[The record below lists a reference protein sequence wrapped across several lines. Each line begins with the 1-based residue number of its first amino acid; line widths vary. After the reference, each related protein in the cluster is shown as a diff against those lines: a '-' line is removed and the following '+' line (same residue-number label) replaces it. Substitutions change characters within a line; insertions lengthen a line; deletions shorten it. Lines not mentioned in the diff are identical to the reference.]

1 MGQNRVD
8 TGRGR
13 GTGVVKPTPAK
24 GKNRTAAARRTKNST
39 RIFYLALAVIAV
51 AGIGA
56 LTWMSRQPTERE
68 LSPVDTT
75 LPKVQS
81 NGYVMGSAS
90 APLEV
95 VEYGDFE
102 CPSCAQFSTLTEPDV
117 RSRLIDKGIIRLRF
131 IDFPLSMH
139 RNTWPASRAAACADE
154 QGKFWAFHDALF
166 QTQDEWNGEATSNP
180 NPFFKQLA
188 SRLQLN
194 QQQFDQ
200 CVDSKKT
207 QAKIQ
212 AHEQLAQQQHIGAT
226 PSFIIGGKLVE
237 GPRPYD
243 QFKALVDSALA
254 RSGSPVATP
263 ADSTKK
269 TTAATKARAKR

>member
-1 MGQNRVD
+1 
-8 TGRGR
+8 
-13 GTGVVKPTPAK
+13 VVKPTPAK
-24 GKNRTAAARRTKNST
+24 GKNRTAAVRRTRNST
-39 RIFYLALAVIAV
+39 RIFYLALAVIAI

-56 LTWMSRQPTERE
+56 LSWMSRRPTERE

-81 NGYVMGSAS
+81 NGYVMGAPS
-90 APLEV
+90 APVEV
-95 VEYGDFE
+95 IEFGDFE
-102 CPSCAQFSTLTEPDV
+102 CPSCGQFATLTEPDV
-117 RSRLIDKGIIRLRF
+117 RARLIDKGIMRLRF

-154 QGKFWAFHDALF
+154 QGKFWPFHDALF
-166 QTQDEWNGEATSNP
+166 ETQDQWNGEATSNP
-180 NPFFKQLA
+180 DPFFKQLA
-188 SRLQLN
+188 TRLQLN
-194 QQQFDQ
+194 QQQFNQ

-212 AHEQLAQQQHIGAT
+212 AHEQLAVQQHISAT
-226 PSFIIGGKLVE
+226 PSFIIGGKIME

-254 RSGSPVATP
+254 KAGSPMATP
-263 ADSTKK
+263 ADSAKRPPS
-269 TTAATKARAKR
+269 ATKARATR

>member
-1 MGQNRVD
+1 M
-8 TGRGR
+8 
-13 GTGVVKPTPAK
+13 VKPTPSK
-24 GKNRTAAARRTKNST
+24 VKRKQPQRTKNST
-39 RIFYLALAVIAV
+39 RIFYLALAVVAI

-56 LTWMSRQPTERE
+56 LSYMSRRPADRE
-68 LSPVDTT
+68 VSPVDST

-81 NGYVMGSAS
+81 NGYLIGSAG

-95 VEYGDFE
+95 IEFGDFE
-102 CPSCAQFSTLTEPDV
+102 CPSCARFATLTEPDM
-117 RSRLIDKGIIRLRF
+117 RARLVDKGIIRFRF

-154 QGKFWAFHDALF
+154 QGKFWEMHDQLF
-166 QTQDEWNGEATSNP
+166 ETQDQWNGEATNNP
-180 NPFFKQLA
+180 NAIFKQLA
-188 SRLQLN
+188 GKIGLN

-212 AHEQLAQQQHIGAT
+212 AHAELAMQQHIAAT
-226 PSFIIGGKLVE
+226 PSFIIGGKIVE

-243 QFKALVDSALA
+243 EFKAIVDSALA
-254 RSGSPVATP
+254 RSGSPVAIP
-263 ADSTKK
+263 ADSGAKK
-269 TTAATKARAKR
+269 TGRSAKAPSR